1 MMDNQANAPTKND
14 GLSYATE
21 DNQPQAVD
29 PLAEI
34 KAMRLAQLA
43 ICRLKADTE
52 MQVMQQKVP
61 VSNNDKG
68 IK

>member
-1 MMDNQANAPTKND
+1 MMENQNNAPTKND

-21 DNQPQAVD
+21 NNRLQTVD

-43 ICRLKADTE
+43 VCRLKADIE